1 MYHNYSTILDNTDGS
16 GYKGDECVWLK
27 RILWIT
33 SLLTKYATVLQI
45 VNTGKACLRNCCH
58 KRSTITASEAMSRWL
73 AKPIGGV
80 LLDITGVLFESG
92 PDGGVAIEGSVDAVK
107 RQVAC

>member
-1 MYHNYSTILDNTDGS
+1 MEARLHC
-16 GYKGDECVWLK
+16 YKGDDCVWVK
-27 RILWIT
+27 RILGIT
-33 SLLTKYATVLQI
+33 SLFTKYATVLQI
-45 VNTGKACLRNCCH
+45 VNTGKLCLQNCCR
-58 KRSTITASEAMSRWL
+58 KRFTIAASEAMSGWL

-107 RQVAC
+107 RQVECDWHGCINIG